1 MTQNPSAFA
10 RHSRRPKALQH
21 GAVLGTA
28 LIFLL
33 LLSILALT
41 ASSGST
47 LQLRMAGNLRNA
59 EQAQLS
65 ANTALRGAEWRLWSN
80 AQKIGRPLICI
91 DGGLS
96 AHGCIQYNAS
106 SGAYASTGVVTQFKT
121 SHDWV
126 AGTGIEHLGADGGI
140 DYTADSLET
149 AQLAENPRYIIEDM
163 GLVRALGAGAQIE
176 SGSTGPTAGGPGMV
190 NIHAYRITARATG
203 GSANSIRVLQSTFD
217 AQPNN

>member
-1 MTQNPSAFA
+1 MTQNLLPLVRYNSNIKA
-10 RHSRRPKALQH
+10 RQR
-21 GAVLGTA
+21 GAVLGVA

-59 EQAQLS
+59 EQAELS

-80 AQKIGRPLICI
+80 ANMIGQPLICL
-91 DGGLS
+91 DGSLS

-106 SGAYASTGVVTQFKT
+106 SPAYASTGVVTEFKT
-121 SHDWV
+121 SHEWID
-126 AGTGIEHLGADGGI
+126 GTGIEHLGADGDV
-140 DYTADSLET
+140 DYTASSLDS
-149 AQLAENPRYIIEDM
+149 AKLAENPRYIIEDM
-163 GLVRALGAGAQIE
+163 GQVRALGAGAQLE
-176 SGSTGPTAGGPGMV
+176 SGATGPAGGTTGTI

-203 GSANSIRVLQSTFD
+203 GSSNSIRVLQSTFD